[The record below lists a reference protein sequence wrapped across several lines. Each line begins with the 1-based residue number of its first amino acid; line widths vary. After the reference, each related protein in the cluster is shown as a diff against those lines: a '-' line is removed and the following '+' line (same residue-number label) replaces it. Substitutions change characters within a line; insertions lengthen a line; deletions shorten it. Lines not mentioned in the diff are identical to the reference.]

1 MDLEKGLFGLAGDI
15 CPRRHVTGND
25 GKGQFL
31 TKKSW
36 FFSGF
41 FCDWVLKISFCY
53 DIMYRRI
60 SFSLVEKL
68 R

>member
-1 MDLEKGLFGLAGDI
+1 MPKAT
-15 CPRRHVTGND
+15 RD
-25 GKGQFL
+25 GKGEFL

-60 SFSLVEKL
+60 SFSLVENFDKEKL
-68 R
+68 WKIL